1 MKKVVLYLPK
11 FKFEMNSTDLSEI
24 LKQLGL
30 KHAFSD
36 EADFSFMDPHRTVKI
51 SSVIHK
57 AIIEVNEEGAEA
69 AAATAVVFAKRC
81 VSKKAVDETINMV
94 CNHPFLFSII
104 HEPT

>member
-1 MKKVVLYLPK
+1 
-11 FKFEMNSTDLSEI
+11 
-24 LKQLGL
+24 
-30 KHAFSD
+30 
-36 EADFSFMDPHRTVKI
+36 MDPHRTIKI
-51 SSVIHK
+51 SNVIHK

-81 VSKKAVDETINMV
+81 ALKKTVDETITMV